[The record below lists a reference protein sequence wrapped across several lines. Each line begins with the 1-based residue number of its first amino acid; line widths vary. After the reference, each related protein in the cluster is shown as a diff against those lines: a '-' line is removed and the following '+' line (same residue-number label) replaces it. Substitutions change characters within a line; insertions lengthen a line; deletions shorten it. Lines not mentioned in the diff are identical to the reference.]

1 MTAWRMW
8 VALWDR
14 REDAAALA
22 LVRRRQRRNTLKG
35 RLLDLTAKVRSKL

>member
-1 MTAWRMW
+1 MKKLVLLVATAS
-8 VALWDR
+8 
-14 REDAAALA
+14 AALA